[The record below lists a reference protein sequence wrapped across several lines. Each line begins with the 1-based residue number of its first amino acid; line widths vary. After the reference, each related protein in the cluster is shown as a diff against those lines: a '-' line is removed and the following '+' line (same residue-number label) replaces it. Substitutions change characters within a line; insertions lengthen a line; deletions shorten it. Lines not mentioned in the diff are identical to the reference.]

1 MSDETKGK
9 IAYILLFALCELSI
23 ILPYII
29 MGVISNE

>member
-9 IAYILLFALCELSI
+9 IAYIILFVVCVIVI

-29 MGVISNE
+29 AGILFK

>member
-9 IAYILLFALCELSI
+9 IAYVVLFVVCAIVI

-29 MGVISNE
+29 VGILFK

>member
-9 IAYILLFALCELSI
+9 IAYVVLFVVCVIVI

-29 MGVISNE
+29 VGILFK